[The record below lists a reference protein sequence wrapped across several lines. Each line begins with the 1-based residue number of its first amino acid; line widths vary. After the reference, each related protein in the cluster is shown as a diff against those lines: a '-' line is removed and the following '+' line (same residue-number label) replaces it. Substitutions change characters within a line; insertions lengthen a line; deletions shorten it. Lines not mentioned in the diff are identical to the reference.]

1 MTTILK
7 TIHKNNSKWI
17 KDLNIRT
24 ETIKRIEEN
33 IGSELPEIGIGLGNF
48 FNLTPK
54 LEATK
59 AKINETTLD

>member
-1 MTTILK
+1 M
-7 TIHKNNSKWI
+7 
-17 KDLNIRT
+17 NIRT